1 MNKIEILKTA
11 LEGREQELLGYQI
24 NIDNYTLAI
33 EHIEALGDHE
43 LAEFCQQ
50 LKDRLVTEKLEQ
62 KKSKVI
68 YDVIKQQLEE

>member
-1 MNKIEILKTA
+1 MTKVDILKEA
-11 LEGREQELLGYQI
+11 LIGREQELLGYQV

-33 EHIEALGDHE
+33 AHIEKSGDPE
-43 LAEFCQQ
+43 LTEFCER
-50 LKDRLVTEKLEQ
+50 LKILLISEKLEQ

>member
-1 MNKIEILKTA
+1 MTKVDILKEA
-11 LEGREQELLGYQI
+11 LIGREQELLGYQI

-33 EHIEALGDHE
+33 DQIEASGDHE